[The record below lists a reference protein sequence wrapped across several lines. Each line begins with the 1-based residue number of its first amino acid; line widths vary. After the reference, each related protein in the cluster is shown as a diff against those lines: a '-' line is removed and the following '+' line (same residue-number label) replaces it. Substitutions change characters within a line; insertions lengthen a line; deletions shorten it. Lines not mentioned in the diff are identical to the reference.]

1 MIDTLGIVFPIF
13 AVIALGY
20 AAAWVGLLDERT
32 ADGLSDFV
40 FVIAIP
46 ALLFRTLATAPLPEA
61 QPWYYW
67 LAYFGSLAAI
77 WALTMAVAARIFG
90 LKGREASIAGF
101 SAAQANTVFIGIP
114 LVLRVH
120 GEAGAVPLSL
130 LLAVHLPIT
139 MTVATLLVERAE
151 GGMADF
157 GGMLRKL
164 ATHPLLIGIGLGVA
178 WRLTGVTLPSP
189 AMSVARL
196 LGDAAG
202 PVALFALGMT
212 LRRYGAGAPPALV
225 GVMNFLKLMLLPALV
240 YVMAFHVLPM
250 PPVWSSVAL
259 LFAACPSGV
268 NGYLLAQRYQ
278 TGVAL
283 ASSAIAVSTVCAVA
297 TMTFWVF
304 VATGRP

>member
-1 MIDTLGIVFPIF
+1 MMDTLGIVFPIF
-13 AVIALGY
+13 AIIAFGY
-20 AAAWVGLLDERT
+20 LAAWIGLLGEKT

-46 ALLFRTLATAPLPEA
+46 ILLFRTLAAAPLPEA
-61 QPWYYW
+61 QPWFYW
-67 LAYFGSLAAI
+67 LAFFSSLAVV
-77 WALTMAVAARIFG
+77 WAATTLIGARVFG
-90 LKGREASIAGF
+90 LKGREGAIAGF

-130 LLAVHLPIT
+130 LIAVHLPIT
-139 MTVATLLVERAE
+139 MTAATLLVERAE
-151 GGMADF
+151 GGKADLREMA
-157 GGMLRKL
+157 LKL
-164 ATHPLLIGIGLGVA
+164 VTHPLLIGIGLGVL
-178 WRLTGVTLPSP
+178 WRMTGLPLP
-189 AMSVARL
+189 APALSVAKL
-196 LGDAAG
+196 IGDSAG

-212 LRRYGAGAPPALV
+212 LRRYGGGAPLGLV
-225 GVMNFLKLMLLPALV
+225 GVMAFLKLMALPALV

-250 PPVWSSVAL
+250 PPLWASVAV

-268 NGYLLAQRYQ
+268 NGYLLAQRYR

-283 ASSAIAVSTVCAVA
+283 ASSAIAVSTLCAVV